1 MVDVLSWIFGL
12 PPAPW
17 WLPLISFPSV
27 AIGIC
32 CIIIGMAIENEQSH
46 GHYDFRRIEKEPR
59 QKRNQRILRQI

>member
-27 AIGIC
+27 AIGIS
-32 CIIIGMAIENEQSH
+32 CIIIGMAIQNEK
-46 GHYDFRRIEKEPR
+46 GRDHYNFMQIGKEPK
-59 QKRNQRILRQI
+59 QKRNQRILR

>member
-1 MVDVLSWIFGL
+1 MVDVLCWIFGL

-32 CIIIGMAIENEQSH
+32 CIIIGMAVENDDSINFTETIERPPYRLPH
-46 GHYDFRRIEKEPR
+46 V
-59 QKRNQRILRQI
+59 KRKVYTR